1 MKNNIFRKKFNDLGP
16 SVTEKLDTI
25 FEGETKSESEF
36 VQKFRNLSS
45 KARKTAIK
53 IAGAGLVS
61 LLVLS
66 GFAGCVDKNGDIHET
81 TVEQSPET
89 ETPSS
94 VLNQYTTTSSPE
106 QTNQPEETTKRPEE
120 ITKGPE
126 ETTRGPEETTT
137 KPAETTGKPEEI
149 TTPSITEP
157 STTEEITT
165 APIVTPVEPEK
176 LPGYDKD
183 YVYPAALTNFV
194 AQHISAPKIKIVY
207 VQPIPYAVVYDDK
220 YRDYYI
226 YVECYDENDNIT
238 SYRRM
243 DFAFQDSNLGN
254 HIWFKRNFS
263 SYSNFINTLTDY
275 IQKDPLVN
283 VRVSKDKSIGLNG
296 YNIRCRAVDTITA
309 INKTDMSKFAKIL
322 GDNYVDAKVFYM
334 TFNDDIKGFT
344 FSDGRSDYAYTITG
358 FAYTAD
364 GKCECFTI
372 QTQPPTYFQSVK
384 YYIYYDKPDLILQDM
399 ASGKL
404 TRTDMNYAE
413 WLYFKTFTRPIEDVF
428 VPTTQAE
435 QFEQQV

>member
-1 MKNNIFRKKFNDLGP
+1 MKDN
-16 SVTEKLDTI
+16 I

-66 GFAGCVDKNGDIHET
+66 GFTGCVDKNGDIHET

-106 QTNQPEETTKRPEE
+106 QTRQPEETTKRPEE

-137 KPAETTGKPEEI
+137 KPEET
-149 TTPSITEP
+149 TTPSITEPSTTAPTEPATTEP

-194 AQHISAPKIKIVY
+194 AKYISAPKIKVVY
-207 VQPIPYAVVYDDK
+207 VQPIPHKVVYDDK
-220 YRDYYI
+220 GRDYYI

-238 SYRRM
+238 SYRRL
-243 DFAFQDSNLGN
+243 DFGFQSTVLSNDL
-254 HIWFKRNFS
+254 WVKRNFS

-283 VRVSKDKSIGLNG
+283 VKVSKDDSIAFYGND
-296 YNIRCRAVDTITA
+296 IRCRAVDTITA

-334 TFNDDIKGFT
+334 TYNDDVKGYT
-344 FSDGRSDYAYTITG
+344 YSSGVYGYAYTITG

-372 QTQPPTYFQSVK
+372 QTQPPNYFESVK
-384 YYIYYDKPDLILQDM
+384 YSEYDDEPDLMLQDM

-413 WLYFKTFTRPIEDVF
+413 WQYFKTFTRPVEDVF
-428 VPTTQAE
+428 VPTPQAE
-435 QFEQQV
+435 QSEPQA

>member
-16 SVTEKLDTI
+16 SVTEKLDDI

-66 GFAGCVDKNGDIHET
+66 GFTGCVDKNGDIHET

-94 VLNQYTTTSSPE
+94 VLNQYTTTSPPE
-106 QTNQPEETTKRPEE
+106 QTSRPEETTKRPEE

-137 KPAETTGKPEEI
+137 KPEETT
-149 TTPSITEP
+149 TP

-165 APIVTPVEPEK
+165 APIVTPVEPAK
-176 LPGYDKD
+176 LPGYNKD

-194 AQHISAPKIKIVY
+194 AKYISAPKIKVVY
-207 VQPIPYAVVYDDK
+207 VQPIPYEVVYDDK
-220 YRDYYI
+220 DRDYYI

-243 DFAFQDSNLGN
+243 DFRFQDRKIAN
-254 HIWFKRNFS
+254 HVWFKRNFS

-283 VRVSKDKSIGLNG
+283 VKVSKDDSIAFYGND
-296 YNIRCRAVDTITA
+296 IRCRAVDTITA

-334 TFNDDIKGFT
+334 TYNDDVKGYT
-344 FSDGRSDYAYTITG
+344 YSSGVYGYAYTITG

-372 QTQPPTYFQSVK
+372 QTQPPNYFESVK
-384 YYIYYDKPDLILQDM
+384 YSEYDDEPDLMLQDM

-413 WLYFKTFTRPIEDVF
+413 WQYFKTFTRPVEDVF
-428 VPTTQAE
+428 VPTPSSRTIRTTSLTQLNKQSE
-435 QFEQQV
+435 Q